1 MRGIGKGREL
11 HLPNNFAF
19 DNVDMVDRM
28 RHILKTD
35 RIGTCLDTCHMMLT
49 QKYIRGL
56 YEMVG
61 DIAVPDL
68 STRKFFEMNKP
79 FLKLIHLADMTGS
92 GYGKGRH
99 GIPFYKET
107 EGKLKGIM
115 DIYNSNN
122 IVCPITLEVEETDF
136 SVSSGY
142 RQTKELVSRYIK

>member
-1 MRGIGKGREL
+1 
-11 HLPNNFAF
+11 
-19 DNVDMVDRM
+19 
-28 RHILKTD
+28 
-35 RIGTCLDTCHMMLT
+35 
-49 QKYIRGL
+49 
-56 YEMVG
+56 
-61 DIAVPDL
+61 
-68 STRKFFEMNKP
+68 MNKP

-99 GIPFYKET
+99 GIPFYKKT

-142 RQTKELVSRYIK
+142 RQTKELISRYIK